1 MEWFNGKVDD
11 RSKVVGGA
19 QRIETTDGYVIP
31 LSIESCLAYMH
42 SIRTPPDNDL
52 QQYPHV
58 FFTSPDTWDASVLDH
73 GITPSLLEEINQDN
87 DDSLLQDSM
96 FDEYGELQHRAVQKL
111 IYSGIQ
117 NPQNLGSTPFIL
129 NYMIVTMLKKMEV
142 TETLFWLTVQLS
154 HSRHLQSDI

>member
-1 MEWFNGKVDD
+1 MEWFNCKVDD

-19 QRIETTDGYVIP
+19 QRIETSDGYVIP

-42 SIRTPPDNDL
+42 SIRIPTDHDL

-58 FFTSPDTWDASVLDH
+58 FFTSPDTCDASVLHH

-111 IYSGIQ
+111 NIFWDPEPTESGEHTFHTQ
-117 NPQNLGSTPFIL
+117 LHDSNHAEEDGS
-129 NYMIVTMLKKMEV
+129 Y
-142 TETLFWLTVQLS
+142 ETLFWLTV
-154 HSRHLQSDI
+154 